1 MAGCHHVSIRRTFSR
16 GAKNNRLLEGLVC
29 LDECY
34 LMFEKYC
41 VAACCSWRWGEDIV
55 QGNIYTSVNMW
66 GGFERRSGIWRDE
79 GVTRAQNES
88 RT

>member
-29 LDECY
+29 LDEYY

-55 QGNIYTSVNMW
+55 QAIFTRVSTS
-66 GGFERRSGIWRDE
+66 GEDSRE
-79 GVTRAQNES
+79 GVES
-88 RT
+88 GETKV